1 MASTDKQAFLEA
13 EWEQAFLK
21 EQRKQAFLKKQRGQ
35 AFPEVEWEQ
44 AFLEVEWEQAFLEAQ
59 RELELKGKENYPDF
73 DISLEYKYRE
83 KQNQI
88 ILSSEIEQKFCSGD
102 LDAMNNFLRIS
113 LDNPSTEKEQQDGYD
128 RVIDLCEKVIA
139 SRNTDAMVKFAGLLL
154 EYPSLMGLVY
164 MLHKEAIALF
174 DVNAMYSLAELWLNR
189 KAISVESE
197 EYNRGEAI
205 CLYELAVK
213 FDPTSAMCS
222 KARQIKN
229 RLSSEQEKAE
239 DFKKKLEFAAN
250 LGDVDA
256 MVALAELSVK
266 NGSVGKAIELYN
278 KAIEQNHTGA
288 MYKWAIWRLA
298 SRFLSKAD
306 QMKMVNIL
314 EKAANLG
321 NSDAINELAVRH
333 EKNKDYQKSFP
344 LYEVAVLLGHLGAM
358 NNTLRILLDAP
369 GTQKEKEIRLNKLRE
384 LCKKIIN
391 SDNAD
396 IMIKIASLLSKY
408 PDRQEETFILYK
420 KAIDLYKKSNDLN
433 NADAMNNLA
442 DLLRKLPPITKDEK
456 IKNDIEALKLYES
469 AIFLGHTNAMHSFFE
484 MLLISPGT
492 EELNEIGMGRV
503 MDVCE
508 KMRIFG
514 SAETINNLG
523 ELLEIY
529 SSKFPA
535 AADRFSKISFTLYK
549 EAKELGDPVASRNLD
564 GLEQQ
569 QRNTHRYQFFNKQ
582 ETLVSD
588 TVLIR
593 SVSPLTC

>member
-1 MASTDKQAFLEA
+1 
-13 EWEQAFLK
+13 
-21 EQRKQAFLKKQRGQ
+21 
-35 AFPEVEWEQ
+35 
-44 AFLEVEWEQAFLEAQ
+44 
-59 RELELKGKENYPDF
+59 
-73 DISLEYKYRE
+73 
-83 KQNQI
+83 
-88 ILSSEIEQKFCSGD
+88 
-102 LDAMNNFLRIS
+102 
-113 LDNPSTEKEQQDGYD
+113 
-128 RVIDLCEKVIA
+128 
-139 SRNTDAMVKFAGLLL
+139 
-154 EYPSLMGLVY
+154 
-164 MLHKEAIALF
+164 
-174 DVNAMYSLAELWLNR
+174 
-189 KAISVESE
+189 
-197 EYNRGEAI
+197 
-205 CLYELAVK
+205 
-213 FDPTSAMCS
+213 
-222 KARQIKN
+222 
-229 RLSSEQEKAE
+229 
-239 DFKKKLEFAAN
+239 
-250 LGDVDA
+250 
-256 MVALAELSVK
+256 
-266 NGSVGKAIELYN
+266 
-278 KAIEQNHTGA
+278 
-288 MYKWAIWRLA
+288 
-298 SRFLSKAD
+298 
-306 QMKMVNIL
+306 
-314 EKAANLG
+314 
-321 NSDAINELAVRH
+321 
-333 EKNKDYQKSFP
+333 
-344 LYEVAVLLGHLGAM
+344 M